1 MNYELCINDN
11 VKDFIKK
18 HLNDDVNKLALSK
31 FPEEIDKQFVI
42 RQIQARQV
50 LSKKLPSWAEND
62 ELVFP
67 KKLSLEQCSS
77 ELTAKYKALL
87 LSTNPHE
94 SPQKISA
101 DSCILVDEKVSAN
114 PHESPQKIS
123 ADSCMLVDEK
133 VSTNPHE
140 STRKI
145 SDDSCIL
152 VDEKKILVDLTGGMG
167 VDTSFLS
174 DNFDKTYYVEMQE
187 ELCDIAR
194 HNFKIL
200 NKNIEVVNDNAE
212 HFLTTCG
219 EVDCIYLDPAR
230 RDEYGRKMVSLHDC
244 SPDVAE
250 LQDVLFEKAKTVMVK
265 LSPMLDIDIVKKEL
279 KNIKE
284 IHIVAVRNECK
295 EILVILGQ
303 RTTDNGQQELETQRR
318 KDAKTQSGENSAT
331 LSLCDSATSLTI
343 SATDLREKWNFSFTE
358 DEEQNAE
365 WTLADKVGKYL
376 YEPGV
381 AFMKAGCFK
390 LLSQKYNLDKL
401 HRNSHLYTSDVLVP
415 DFPGR
420 IFEVINV
427 VPFDK
432 KAKKNLFEMQ
442 RRKDTKTQSGKNSA
456 TLRLCDSAT
465 SKASITVRNF
475 PLSAEEL
482 KKNLGLQD
490 GSDFY
495 IFGTT
500 MKGEKKV
507 VVLAKKV

>member
-1 MNYELCINDN
+1 MDN
-11 VKDFIKK
+11 KEFVRK

-62 ELVFP
+62 ELIFP

-101 DSCILVDEKVSAN
+101 DSCILVDEKVSTN

-123 ADSCMLVDEK
+123 ADSCELVDEK
-133 VSTNPHE
+133 T
-140 STRKI
+140 
-145 SDDSCIL
+145 
-152 VDEKKILVDLTGGMG
+152 ILVDLTGGMG

-284 IHIVAVRNECK
+284 IHVVAVKNECK

-303 RTTDNGQQELETQRR
+303 RTLPIAHGSHL
-318 KDAKTQSGENSAT
+318 
-331 LSLCDSATSLTI
+331 I
-343 SATDLREKWNFSFTE
+343 ATDLRENWNFSFTE

-365 WTLADKVGKYL
+365 WTLADKVGRYL
-376 YEPGV
+376 YEPGA

-432 KAKKNLFEMQ
+432 KAKKEITSRCQQTTDNGQQTLEESS
-442 RRKDTKTQSGKNSA
+442 KLKAQSS
-456 TLRLCDSAT
+456 RL
-465 SKASITVRNF
+465 KASVATRNF
-475 PLSAEEL
+475 PLSADEL

-490 GSDFY
+490 GSEFY

-507 VVLAKKV
+507 VILTKKV

>member
-1 MNYELCINDN
+1 MNYELCIDKN

-31 FPEEIDKQFVI
+31 FPEGVDKQFVV
-42 RQIQARQV
+42 RQVQARQV

-62 ELVFP
+62 ELIFP

-77 ELTAKYKALL
+77 ELTAKYKTS
-87 LSTNPHE
+87 LSTNQHE
-94 SPQKISA
+94 STRKISD
-101 DSCILVDEKVSAN
+101 DSCILVDEEISTKLHETPRKISEDSCDLVDEEISTN
-114 PHESPQKIS
+114 PHESTRKIS
-123 ADSCMLVDEK
+123 DNSCILVDEK

-187 ELCDIAR
+187 ELCEIAR

-212 HFLTTCG
+212 HFLTTCD
-219 EVDCIYLDPAR
+219 EVDSIYLDPAR

-250 LQDVLFEKAKTVMVK
+250 LQDILLKKAKKVLVK
-265 LSPMLDIDIVKKEL
+265 VSPMLDIDIVKKEL

-284 IHIVAVRNECK
+284 IHVVAVKNECK
-295 EILVILGQ
+295 EIL
-303 RTTDNGQQELETQRR
+303 LEIQKLRNS
-318 KDAKTQSGENSAT
+318 KTQNLSNSAT
-331 LSLCDSATSLTI
+331 QQLRIL
-343 SATDLREKWNFSFTE
+343 ATDLREGWNFSFTE
-358 DEEQNAE
+358 DEEHNAE

-376 YEPGV
+376 YEPG
-381 AFMKAGCFK
+381 AACMKAGCFK

-401 HRNSHLYTSDVLVP
+401 HRNSHLYTSDELCP

-420 IFEVINV
+420 IFEVIETF
-427 VPFDK
+427 PFDK
-432 KAKKNLFEMQ
+432 KTKKEISSRCQQISSEDF
-442 RRKDTKTQSGKNSA
+442 SA
-456 TLRLCDSAT
+456 TLK
-465 SKASITVRNF
+465 KASVAVRNF

-490 GSDFY
+490 GNDFY

-507 VVLAKKV
+507 VVLTKKK

>member
-31 FPEEIDKQFVI
+31 FPEDIDKHFVV
-42 RQIQARQV
+42 RQIHARQV

-62 ELVFP
+62 ELIFP

-77 ELTAKYKALL
+77 ELTAKYKTS
-87 LSTNPHE
+87 LSTKSHE
-94 SPQKISA
+94 MTRKGFSE
-101 DSCILVDEKVSAN
+101 DSCDL
-114 PHESPQKIS
+114 
-123 ADSCMLVDEK
+123 AD
-133 VSTNPHE
+133 
-140 STRKI
+140 
-145 SDDSCIL
+145 
-152 VDEKKILVDLTGGMG
+152 KKRILVDLTGGLG

-174 DNFDKTYYVEMQE
+174 DNFDKTYYVDMQE
-187 ELCDIAR
+187 ELCEIAK

-200 NKNIEVVNDNAE
+200 DKNIEVVNDNAE
-212 HFLTTCG
+212 HFLTTCD

-250 LQDVLFEKAKTVMVK
+250 LQDILLKKTKKVLVK
-265 LSPMLDIDIVKKEL
+265 VSPMLDIEMIKKEL
-279 KNIKE
+279 TDIAE
-284 IHIVAVRNECK
+284 IHVVAVRNECK

-303 RTTDNGQQELETQRR
+303 QTTDNGQQSSSITHGSQL
-318 KDAKTQSGENSAT
+318 
-331 LSLCDSATSLTI
+331 I
-343 SATDLREKWNFSFTE
+343 ATDLRENWNFSFTE

-365 WTLADKVGKYL
+365 WTLADKVGRYL

-401 HRNSHLYTSDVLVP
+401 HRNSHLYTSNELIS

-420 IFEVINV
+420 IFEVLCAL
-427 VPFDK
+427 PFDK
-432 KAKKNLFEMQ
+432 KTKKEITSICQQTSPEDFSA
-442 RRKDTKTQSGKNSA
+442 TQQLSNSA
-456 TLRLCDSAT
+456 TIK
-465 SKASITVRNF
+465 KASVTIRNF

-490 GSDFY
+490 GNDFY

-500 MKGEKKV
+500 MKGEKKI